1 MKRSILWPLLRS
13 ESRDVLLVALNVV
26 GLLVDG
32 VNGGGPFVHLH
43 SVISEVNF
51 VCIFYRQFGLIF
63 VGKESTDVFWSSR
76 LEHLGEHEIGEV
88 VHVVVDGLSE

>member
-32 VNGGGPFVHLH
+32 VNGVGPFVHLH

-63 VGKESTDVFWSSR
+63 VGKESMDVFWSR
-76 LEHLGEHEIGEV
+76 RFEHLGEHEIGEIV
-88 VHVVVDGLSE
+88 DVVVDGLSE